1 MGPVVL
7 HFVQQMALDG
17 GSHEPWLL
25 HMRLAKLSHAKA
37 RDLPL
42 NELLKGPQHL
52 SNTELAL
59 DDPHGTCGVA
69 FCPTEGIGWGFSCTM
84 AAALRNHQT
93 VSGHAVMGW

>member
-1 MGPVVL
+1 MVL
-7 HFVQQMALDG
+7 LQQNPQG
-17 GSHEPWLL
+17 GVPAHLGCPAGVSI
-25 HMRLAKLSHAKA
+25 RLAKLSHAKA

-93 VSGHAVMGW
+93 VQGDAVMGW